1 MENNKITFRQA
12 QLIKRMAWSNIK
24 RLEKKSDTPT
34 EEEKRLSL
42 RAVRM
47 LTFVAC
53 LNYAMIDLETDLK
66 MAGKLQNPKQRR
78 YFYMAKRI
86 AGDAHQTAYK
96 MLVSVHTNV
105 GYEYNKALDVA
116 WAMIDDAVLLQGVE
130 RSYGIVCALCR
141 LIGSLNKELGHRY
154 YFAPAEPIA
163 RIPYIMDVQGIE
175 DREIDRIIDLN
186 VE

>member
-1 MENNKITFRQA
+1 MSNTIPFRQA
-12 QLIKRMAWSNIK
+12 QLMKRMAWSNME
-24 RLEKKSDTPT
+24 RLERKHDIPT
-34 EEEKRLSL
+34 EEEKRLSF

-96 MLVSVHTNV
+96 MLASISKNV
-105 GYEYNKALDVA
+105 GYEYNKALDVT
-116 WAMIDDAVLLQGVE
+116 WAKIEDSVLLQGVE
-130 RSYGIVCALCR
+130 RSYSIVCALCR

-163 RIPYIMDVQGIE
+163 RIPHIMDVQGIE

>member
-1 MENNKITFRQA
+1 MENNKIPFRQA
-12 QLIKRMAWSNIK
+12 QLMKRMAWSNIK

-34 EEEKRLSL
+34 EEEKRLNE

-66 MAGKLQNPKQRR
+66 MAGKLQNQKQRR
-78 YFYMAKRI
+78 YFYMAWRI
-86 AGDAHQTAYK
+86 AGDAHQRAYK
-96 MLVSVHTNV
+96 MLVSANEKV
-105 GYEYNKALDVA
+105 GYEYNKALDET
-116 WAMIDDAVLLQGVE
+116 WAKIEDSVLLQGVE

-163 RIPYIMDVQGIE
+163 RIPHIMDVQGI
-175 DREIDRIIDLN
+175 DDKGIDRIIDLN